1 MAQPHPI
8 SLLDVSHTRARGLLA
23 SGAPVYLPVNP
34 VEYHGP
40 HLSLHNDALI
50 SRGLIE
56 RLHAGLLE
64 RGGDWPVLVAAD
76 LEVGV
81 DPCPGP
87 GSRATPLRE
96 VRALVLNACRRLT
109 ELGAKRVVLMTF
121 HGSPLHCLA
130 LDAGVRWLARR
141 GVHALSPMNIL
152 LRAMR
157 DLKVGDYSD
166 AYATIR
172 DDADRQALLEEA
184 PSDFHAGFLETSLA
198 MHIAPQSV
206 AADHTRLPPCPAIAP
221 DAKLMAAA
229 RAAERFGRAELASEL
244 RFAAVGAGW
253 YALRPFPAYTSRPHL
268 ASVEAG
274 EAIARHMVRGFADVG
289 WRVLHGEEE
298 APKPIMAWMS
308 PLTLGG
314 SFATTGVPLDA
325 IAEFGLQA

>member
-1 MAQPHPI
+1 MPDPI

-87 GSRATPLRE
+87 GSRATPFRE
-96 VRALVLNACRRLT
+96 VRALVLDACRRLV
-109 ELGAKRVVLMTF
+109 ELGAKRVVIMTF

-130 LDAGVRWLARR
+130 LDAGVRWLASR
-141 GVHALSPMNIL
+141 GVHALSPMNLL

-157 DLKVGDYSD
+157 DMNVDDYAD
-166 AYATIR
+166 AYATVG
-172 DDADRQALLEEA
+172 DEADRRALLQEA
-184 PSDFHAGFLETSLA
+184 PIDFHAGFLETSLA
-198 MHIAPQSV
+198 MVMAPRSV
-206 AADHTRLPPCPAIAP
+206 APDHTRLPPCPPVTP
-221 DAKLMAAA
+221 DAKLSAAA

-244 RFAAVGAGW
+244 RFAAAGAGW

-268 ASVEAG
+268 ASVPAG
-274 EAIARHMVRGFADVG
+274 EAIARHMVRGFADAG
-289 WRVLHGEEE
+289 WRVLRGEEP
-298 APKPIMAWMS
+298 APRPIMTWMS

-314 SFATTGVPLDA
+314 SFATTGVPLEA